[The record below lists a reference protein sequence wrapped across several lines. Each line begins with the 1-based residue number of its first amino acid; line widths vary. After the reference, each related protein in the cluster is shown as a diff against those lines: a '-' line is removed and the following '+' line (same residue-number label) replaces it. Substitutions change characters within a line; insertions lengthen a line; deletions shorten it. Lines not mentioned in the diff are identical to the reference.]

1 MADRIPKMFLGYILL
16 FIILLSSR
24 SVRSFQPL
32 GSSLLTTTKSTTIA
46 TRQCTFLYAWISLT
60 EDNNAVQKQ
69 VLEEGSGTQV
79 AQPGQTVEIDYIG
92 TLGEIDWGVEG
103 VIECWLVEQQGLEGL
118 ADGFREK
125 KIDAAKLMDPTF
137 FTEDFVAETFGLSNK
152 IQIKKL
158 VMASKRLAKAA
169 VEYPVGHQFDANK
182 EGDPFIFVVGKK
194 KVIRGV
200 ELAVAS
206 MKEGEHASIK
216 CRSDYA
222 YGKEGYRKANGDV
235 MVPEYATLCFDIK
248 LLKCS

>member
-1 MADRIPKMFLGYILL
+1 MADPIPKTFLGYIL
-16 FIILLSSR
+16 IIVLLSSR

-32 GSSLLTTTKSTTIA
+32 GWTTKR
-46 TRQCTFLYAWISLT
+46 TRPSTFLYSAGDWISLS
-60 EDNNAVQKQ
+60 EDNAVQKQ
-69 VLEEGSGTQV
+69 VLEEGSGAQV

-92 TLGEIDWGVEG
+92 TLGEIDWDVKG
-103 VIECWLVEQQGLEGL
+103 VIECWLAEQQGLEGL

-125 KIDAAKLMDPTF
+125 KVDAAKLMDPTF

-169 VEYPVGHQFDANK
+169 GAYPAGYQFDANK
-182 EGDPFIFVVGKK
+182 EGDPFTFVVGTK
-194 KVIRGV
+194 KVIRGM

-206 MKEGEHASIK
+206 MKEGEHAAIV

-248 LLKCS
+248 LLKCA